1 MPKII
6 IAGATGG
13 IGRRLVKY
21 FYEKGYNPIPLVRN
35 IKKSNQF
42 FPFLKIH
49 LEWNDTNSI
58 LKELYDSEA
67 VINLSGASIGSK
79 RWTKKYRQIIY
90 DSRIITTRHI
100 VSLLNQVSKPLV
112 LFNASAIGIYPSL
125 ENEVITENIPP
136 GSDFL
141 AKVCKDWENEVSFL
155 NPRHR
160 FIIGRFGIV
169 LKDDDL
175 ALKRIL
181 QTYKFGFG
189 VVFDNGENWISW
201 IHIND
206 LLNAIDYSIEHNLEG
221 PINFVSPNPIKFNE
235 LVKSIGNLVK
245 KNFIINFPSSIL
257 KIAFGEMARVIL
269 SSQKVIPQRL
279 MSSGFSFRYPK
290 IEEALQEIIH

>member
-1 MPKII
+1 MPKIL

-21 FYEKGYNPIPLVRN
+21 FYDKGYNPIPIARSIN
-35 IKKSNQF
+35 KSNQY
-42 FPFLKIH
+42 FPYLKTH
-49 LEWNDTNSI
+49 LEWNDANSI
-58 LKELYDSEA
+58 LTELYDSDA

-79 RWTKKYRQIIY
+79 RWTKKYRQVIY
-90 DSRIITTRHI
+90 DSRVLTTRRI

-125 ENEVITENIPP
+125 GSEDITENTPS
-136 GSDFL
+136 GSGFI
-141 AKVCKDWENEVSFL
+141 AEVCKDWEKEVTFL
-155 NPRHR
+155 NPRHQL
-160 FIIGRFGIV
+160 IIGRFGIV

-189 VVFDNGENWISW
+189 VVFDNGENWLSW
-201 IHIND
+201 IYIED

-221 PINFVSPNPIKFNE
+221 PINFVSPYPIKFKE
-235 LVKSIGNLVK
+235 LVKSIGNLLQ
-245 KNFIINFPSSIL
+245 KNFLINFPSVIL
-257 KIAFGEMARVIL
+257 KIAFGEMASVLL
-269 SSQKVIPQRL
+269 SSQRVLPHKLINC
-279 MSSGFSFRYPK
+279 GFTFRYSK

>member
-21 FYEKGYNPIPLVRN
+21 YYEKGYNPIPLVRC
-35 IKKSNQF
+35 IHKSNQY
-42 FPFLKIH
+42 FPYLKTH

-58 LKELYDSEA
+58 LTELYDSDA

-79 RWTKKYRQIIY
+79 RWTKKYRKIIY
-90 DSRIITTRHI
+90 YSRILTTRRM
-100 VSLLNQVSKPLV
+100 VSLLNQVNKPLV
-112 LFNASAIGIYPSL
+112 LFNTSAIGIYPSSGG
-125 ENEVITENIPP
+125 EDITENTPP
-136 GSDFL
+136 GTDFL
-141 AKVCKDWENEVSFL
+141 AQVCKDWENEVSYL

-160 FIIGRFGIV
+160 FIVGRFGIV
-169 LKDDDL
+169 LKEDDL
-175 ALKRIL
+175 VLKRIL

-206 LLNAIDYSIEHNLEG
+206 LLNAIEYSIEHDLEG
-221 PINFVSPNPIKFNE
+221 PINFVSTNPIKFNE
-235 LVKSIGNLVK
+235 LVKSIGNLLK
-245 KNFIINFPSSIL
+245 KNFIISFPKIIL
-257 KIAFGEMARVIL
+257 NIVFGEMASVIL
-269 SSQKVIPQRL
+269 SSQRVLPRKL
-279 MSSGFSFRYPK
+279 MSCGFTFRYSK